1 MTGSARARRADS
13 ATVGLRSWV
22 ESLHRLRWPVLTAWL
37 LLLALAGAGALGLA
51 DRLSG
56 GGWYAAD
63 SDSARAIEATRDGFV
78 GRGDTTITLVIRDD
92 RFTADKYAFTTRV
105 GDAYDHVVALDGLD
119 VASAYGW
126 GSTSGDARA
135 PFIGDDD
142 RTTVTTLGLDLADGD
157 ARRELP
163 HLQADLD
170 RIYADQDLMVALVG
184 PASVWGEIN
193 VLSEQGLLRAELL
206 ALPLLVLIM
215 LAIYRGWIAAGM
227 SLLVAVTSVV
237 WTLGLLSVVTRFTE
251 LSVFV
256 QNAATMLGLGVAVDY
271 SLFLIARYREERLA
285 GGSGNAALTSALHT
299 AGHTV
304 LGSGLTV
311 VLAMSTLF
319 LIDLPVIRS
328 LALGA
333 VVVVSVAIV
342 VNLVVLPA
350 FLLAFGDRVLGD
362 RPWPLRPHRPEPVPR
377 RALIE
382 TAVRPST
389 SGPRQI
395 SWQSWAQ
402 WVMRRPVVFLL
413 LGLSV
418 MGMLAAPAT
427 QLTTFTPD
435 ARIVPPGVSVRVGWD
450 AIRNGFGD
458 GAASPM
464 NVVVSSD
471 RAFSDLP
478 TELER
483 EIVAELPADLENVA
497 DVASVASAAT
507 VLTDA
512 GAPDPLAALRP
523 DNREQLPGELA
534 DAVGHFLSADGRTL
548 VVQVIPD
555 GTAADPQT
563 LQLLDRVRDRVA
575 EIDVAGVSAVVGGE
589 TAEGVDGNTAIRDG
603 LPLVAGTMLVVIY
616 LLLLVI
622 FRSVFLPLKAIALNV
637 VSVAATYGVL
647 VLVFQHG
654 WGTDLLGFE
663 PTGQV
668 TNFVPVLLLTL
679 LFSLS
684 TDYEVFLLSRVR
696 EEWRKGYD
704 NTTSVA
710 RGLQLTA
717 PLISGAAVLMI
728 TVFSAFALASVLPVQ
743 ELGLG
748 MAFAIAIDA
757 TLVRLVL
764 VPASMRLMGRWNWW
778 HPRSK
783 RPTDR
788 AESTVPDHDHSA
800 NDLEISSLERTSEEV
815 RVS

>member
-1 MTGSARARRADS
+1 MAPHTRPRLRRWVLA
-13 ATVGLRSWV
+13 LR
-22 ESLHRLRWPVLTAWL
+22 RLRWPVLAAWL
-37 LLLALAGAGALGLA
+37 LVLAVAGVGALGLA

-63 SDSARAIEATRDGFV
+63 SDSARAIEATRDGFL

-92 RFTADKYAFTTRV
+92 RHTVDEPAFVTRAT
-105 GDAYDHVVALDGLD
+105 DAYEHVVSTPELAVD
-119 VASAYGW
+119 SAYGW
-126 GSTSGDARA
+126 GTTSGAA
-135 PFIGDDD
+135 SEPFVGDDD
-142 RTTVTTLGLDLADGD
+142 RTTVTTLGLDLPDGD

-163 HLQADLD
+163 HLQAELD
-170 RIYADQDLMVALVG
+170 RIYADQDLVVALVG

-193 VLSEQGLLRAELL
+193 VLSEHGLLRAELL
-206 ALPLLVLIM
+206 ALPLLVVIM
-215 LAIYRGWIAAGM
+215 LAIYRGWIAAGL
-227 SLLVAVTSVV
+227 SLMVAVTSVV
-237 WTLGLLSVVTRFTE
+237 WTLGLLSVVTRYAE

-271 SLFLIARYREERLA
+271 SLFLIARYREQRRA
-285 GGSGNAALTSALHT
+285 GQYSTAALTAALHT

-333 VVVVSVAIV
+333 VVVVSVAMV
-342 VNLVVLPA
+342 VNLIVLPA
-350 FLLAFGDRVLGD
+350 FLLVLGDRVLGD
-362 RPWPLRPHRPEPVPR
+362 RPWPLRARRPRPVPR
-377 RALIE
+377 RALVE
-382 TAVRPST
+382 PADPAFVGVARP
-389 SGPRQI
+389 
-395 SWQSWAQ
+395 SWQSWAR

-413 LGLSV
+413 LGLTV
-418 MGMLAAPAT
+418 MGVLAAPAA
-427 QLTTFTPD
+427 QLATFTPD
-435 ARIVPPGVSVRVGWD
+435 ARIVPPGVSVRTGWD
-450 AIRNGFGD
+450 AIRDGFGD

-464 NVVVSSD
+464 NVVVES
-471 RAFSDLP
+471 
-478 TELER
+478 ER
-483 EIVAELPADLENVA
+483 PLTTLPADQERQILTDLVGDLDNLNH
-497 DVASVASAAT
+497 VASVTSATT
-507 VLTDA
+507 VLDEA
-512 GAPDPLAALRP
+512 GVRKPLTALQP
-523 DNREQLPGELA
+523 DNRDQLPAELA

-548 VVQVIPD
+548 VVQVIPE
-555 GTAADPQT
+555 GTAASPET
-563 LQLLDRVRDRVA
+563 LELLDRVRERVA
-575 EIDVAGVSAVVGGE
+575 EISVPGVRAVVGGE
-589 TAEGVDGNTAIRDG
+589 TAEGVDGNAAIRDG

-616 LLLLVI
+616 VLLLII
-622 FRSVFLPLKAIALNV
+622 FRSIFLPLKAIALNV
-637 VSVAATYGVL
+637 ASVAATYGVV

-654 WGTDLLGFE
+654 LGADLLGFE

-684 TDYEVFLLSRVR
+684 TDYEVYLLSRVR
-696 EEWRKGYD
+696 EEWQKGYD

-710 RGLQLTA
+710 RGLELTA

-778 HPRSK
+778 NPWSTTSRRRLGGNSVDHENSSPR
-783 RPTDR
+783 
-788 AESTVPDHDHSA
+788 
-800 NDLEISSLERTSEEV
+800 RTSERV

>member
-1 MTGSARARRADS
+1 MTGLRPWVLALQRR
-13 ATVGLRSWV
+13 
-22 ESLHRLRWPVLTAWL
+22 RWPVLTAWL

-63 SDSARAIEATRDGFV
+63 SDAAQAIDATRQGFT

-92 RFTADKYAFTTRV
+92 RHTADETVFTTRAE
-105 GDAYDHVVALDGLD
+105 DAYDQVVALDGLE

-126 GSTSGDARA
+126 GTTTGAARDA
-135 PFIGDDD
+135 FVGDDD

-163 HLQADLD
+163 HLQAELD
-170 RIYADQDLMVALVG
+170 KVYADQGLLVSLVG
-184 PASVWGEIN
+184 AASVWGEIN
-193 VLSEQGLLRAELL
+193 VLSEHGLMRAELL
-206 ALPLLVLIM
+206 ALPLLVVIM
-215 LAIYRGWIAAGM
+215 LGIYRGWVAAGL
-227 SLLVAVTSVV
+227 SLLVAVTSVL
-237 WTLGLLSVVTRFTE
+237 WTLGLLSVIARYVE

-271 SLFLIARYREERLA
+271 SLFLIARYREQRLA
-285 GGSGNAALTSALHT
+285 GETGATALVSALRT

-342 VNLVVLPA
+342 VNLLVLPA
-350 FLLAFGDRVLGD
+350 LLLVLGDRVLGD
-362 RPWPLRPHRPEPVPR
+362 RPWPLRARPVPR
-377 RALIE
+377 RALVDPVA
-382 TAVRPST
+382 TARP
-389 SGPRQI
+389 PRRW
-395 SWQSWAQ
+395 SWQSWAR

-413 LGLSV
+413 LGLGV
-418 MGMLAAPAT
+418 MAVLAAPAT
-427 QLTTFTPD
+427 QLSTFTPD
-435 ARIVPPGVSVRVGWD
+435 ARIVPPGTTVRTGWD
-450 AIRNGFGD
+450 AIRDGFGD
-458 GAASPM
+458 GAASPV
-464 NVVVSSD
+464 NVVVESD
-471 RAFSDLP
+471 RPFTDLP
-478 TELER
+478 ADRQRAILTD
-483 EIVAELPADLENVA
+483 LPADLGDLAGV
-497 DVASVASAAT
+497 DSVTSATT
-507 VLTDA
+507 VLAAA
-512 GAPDPLAALRP
+512 GVPDPQSGVDPGAR
-523 DNREQLPGELA
+523 DQLPTELA

-548 VVQVIPD
+548 VVQVVPQD
-555 GTAADPQT
+555 TAASPAT
-563 LQLLDRVRDRVA
+563 LQLLDEVRVHAAQLDG
-575 EIDVAGVSAVVGGE
+575 DGVRAVVGGE
-589 TAEGVDGNTAIRDG
+589 TAEGVDGNDAIRAG
-603 LPLVAGTMLVVIY
+603 LPLAAGTMLVVIY
-616 LLLLVI
+616 TLLLII

-637 VSVAATYGVL
+637 ASVAATYGV
-647 VLVFQHG
+647 VVTVFQHG
-654 WGTDLLGFE
+654 LGADLLGFE
-663 PTGQV
+663 PTGHV

-710 RGLQLTA
+710 RGLELTA
-717 PLISGAAVLMI
+717 PLISGAAILMI

-778 HPRSK
+778 HPRSS
-783 RPTDR
+783 RPVD
-788 AESTVPDHDHSA
+788 APPPEPDVPVDHE
-800 NDLEISSLERTSEEV
+800 NSLSGRTSDRI

>member
-1 MTGSARARRADS
+1 MSIASRWVA
-13 ATVGLRSWV
+13 GLRRW
-22 ESLHRLRWPVLTAWL
+22 RWPVIAAWL

-63 SDSARAIEATRDGFV
+63 SDSAQAIEATRSGFV
-78 GRGDTTITLVIRDD
+78 GRGEVTITLVIRDD
-92 RFTADKYAFTTRV
+92 EHTAGQPAFASRV
-105 GDAYDHVVALDGLD
+105 GEAYRHVVDLPELH

-126 GSTSGDARA
+126 GSVEEANRA
-135 PFIGDDD
+135 PFVGTDD
-142 RTTVTTLGLDLADGD
+142 RTAVTTLGLDLTDGD

-163 HLQADLD
+163 HIQAEIDQV
-170 RIYADQDLMVALVG
+170 YADRGLLVALVG

-193 VLSEQGLLRAELL
+193 VLSEHGLIRAELL
-206 ALPLLVLIM
+206 ALPLLVVIM
-215 LAIYRGWIAAGM
+215 LAIYRGWLAAGL

-237 WTLGLLSVVTRFTE
+237 WTLGLLSVLTRFTE

-271 SLFLIARYREERLA
+271 SLFLIARYREQRAA
-285 GGSGNAALTSALHT
+285 GQDGPGALTAALHT

-333 VVVVSVAIV
+333 VVVVSVALV

-350 FLLAFGDRVLGD
+350 FLLVAGHRILGD
-362 RPWPLRPHRPEPVPR
+362 RPWPLRPRRPAPVPR
-377 RALIE
+377 RALVE
-382 TAVRPST
+382 EG
-389 SGPRQI
+389 SGPARRFG
-395 SWQSWAQ
+395 WQSWARQ
-402 WVMRRPVVFLL
+402 VMRRPVVALL
-413 LGLSV
+413 LGLAA
-418 MGMLAAPAT
+418 MAALAAPAT
-427 QLTTFTPD
+427 QLATFTPD
-435 ARIVPPGVSVRVGWD
+435 ARIVPTGTTVRTGWE
-450 AIRNGFGD
+450 AIRDGFGD

-464 NVVVSSD
+464 NLVVRSE
-471 RAFSDLP
+471 RPLTDLP
-478 TELER
+478 ARQQRAVLDSLVTDVGNLADVDSVTSATTVLSDAGLR
-483 EIVAELPADLENVA
+483 RPLTALQPDNRDQLPAD
-497 DVASVASAAT
+497 
-507 VLTDA
+507 
-512 GAPDPLAALRP
+512 
-523 DNREQLPGELA
+523 LA

-548 VVQVIPD
+548 VVQVVPD
-555 GTAADPQT
+555 DTAASPAT
-563 LQLLDRVRDRVA
+563 LTLLDRVRA
-575 EIDVAGVSAVVGGE
+575 EAAAIDVPGVTAVVGGE
-589 TAEGVDGNTAIRDG
+589 TAEGVDGNAAIRAG

-616 LLLLVI
+616 VLLLLI

-637 VSVAATYGVL
+637 ASVAATYGV
-647 VLVFQHG
+647 VVAVFQHG
-654 WGTDLLGFE
+654 WGAQLLGFE

-696 EEWRKGYD
+696 EEWRAGHD
-704 NTTSVA
+704 NTTAVA
-710 RGLQLTA
+710 RGLELTA

-778 HPRSK
+778 FPGQRPVPR
-783 RPTDR
+783 R
-788 AESTVPDHDHSA
+788 ARNAEFDHE
-800 NDLEISSLERTSEEV
+800 NSLAEGTSEV
-815 RVS
+815 IRVS

>member
-1 MTGSARARRADS
+1 VTSYV
-13 ATVGLRSWV
+13 VGLR
-22 ESLHRLRWPVLTAWL
+22 RLRWPVLAAWL
-37 LLLALAGAGALGLA
+37 LLLAIAGAGALGLA

-92 RFTADKYAFTTRV
+92 RYTADQRNFTTRAT
-105 GDAYDHVVALDGLD
+105 DAYHHVIGMPGLAVD
-119 VASAYGW
+119 SAYGW
-126 GSTSGDARA
+126 GTTSGTARE
-135 PFIGDDD
+135 PFVGDDD
-142 RTTVTTLGLDLADGD
+142 RTTVTTLGLDLPDGD

-163 HLQADLD
+163 QLQADLD
-170 RIYADQDLMVALVG
+170 RIYADQDLVVALVG

-193 VLSEQGLLRAELL
+193 VLSEHGLLRAELL
-206 ALPLLVLIM
+206 ALPLLVVIM

-227 SLLVAVTSVV
+227 SLMVAITSVV

-271 SLFLIARYREERLA
+271 SLFLIARYREQRLA
-285 GGSGNAALTSALHT
+285 GQNGTAALTAALHT

-333 VVVVSVAIV
+333 VVVVTVAMI
-342 VNLVVLPA
+342 VNLIVLPA
-350 FLLAFGDRVLGD
+350 FLLVLGDRILGD
-362 RPWPLRPHRPEPVPR
+362 RPWPLPARRPGPAPR
-377 RALIE
+377 RALVE
-382 TAVRPST
+382 PTRL
-389 SGPRQI
+389 
-395 SWQSWAQ
+395 SWQSWAR

-413 LGLSV
+413 LGLTV
-418 MGMLAAPAT
+418 MGILAAPAT
-427 QLTTFTPD
+427 QLATFTPD
-435 ARIVPPGVSVRVGWD
+435 ARIVPPGVSVRTGWD
-450 AIRNGFGD
+450 AIRDGFGD

-464 NVVVSSD
+464 NVVVESERPLTS
-471 RAFSDLP
+471 LP
-478 TELER
+478 TSQER
-483 EIVAELPADLENVA
+483 ELLIELVNDLDNLSHV
-497 DVASVASAAT
+497 DSVTSATT
-507 VLTDA
+507 VLSDA
-512 GAPDPLAALRP
+512 KVPRPLTALEP
-523 DNREQLPGELA
+523 DNRDRLPDELA
-534 DAVGHFLSADGRTL
+534 DAVGHFLSDDSRTL

-555 GTAADPQT
+555 GTAASPDT
-563 LQLLDRVRDRVA
+563 LELLDRVRERAA
-575 EIDVAGVSAVVGGE
+575 EISIPGVTAVVGGE
-589 TAEGVDGNTAIRDG
+589 TAEGVDGNAAIRDG

-616 LLLLVI
+616 LLLLII

-637 VSVAATYGVL
+637 ASVGATYGVV

-654 WGTDLLGFE
+654 LGAELLGFE

-710 RGLQLTA
+710 RGLELTA

-778 HPRSK
+778 NPWSK
-783 RPTDR
+783 HAQQPAGGD
-788 AESTVPDHDHSA
+788 STPPQNYSSERI
-800 NDLEISSLERTSEEV
+800 NEEI

>member
-1 MTGSARARRADS
+1 MTGIRP
-13 ATVGLRSWV
+13 WV
-22 ESLHRLRWPVLTAWL
+22 IALHRLRWPVLTAWL

-63 SDSARAIEATRDGFV
+63 SDAAKAIDATRQGFV

-92 RFTADKYAFTTRV
+92 RHTADEAVFTTRAEN
-105 GDAYDHVVALDGLD
+105 AYDQVVALDGLE

-126 GSTSGDARA
+126 GTTTGAARDA
-135 PFIGDDD
+135 FVGDDD

-163 HLQADLD
+163 HLQAELD
-170 RIYADQDLMVALVG
+170 KVYADQGLLVSLVG
-184 PASVWGEIN
+184 AASVWGEIN
-193 VLSEQGLLRAELL
+193 VLSEHGLMRAELL
-206 ALPLLVLIM
+206 ALPLLVVIM
-215 LAIYRGWIAAGM
+215 LGIYRGWVAAGL
-227 SLLVAVTSVV
+227 SLLVAVTSVL
-237 WTLGLLSVVTRFTE
+237 WTLGLLSVIARYVE

-271 SLFLIARYREERLA
+271 SLFLIARYREQRLA
-285 GGSGNAALTSALHT
+285 GEAGTAAMMSALRT

-350 FLLAFGDRVLGD
+350 LLLVLGDRVLGD
-362 RPWPLRPHRPEPVPR
+362 RPWPLRARPVPR
-377 RALIE
+377 RALVE
-382 TAVRPST
+382 DGATAPAR
-389 SGPRQI
+389 RRW
-395 SWQSWAQ
+395 SWQSWAR

-413 LGLSV
+413 LGLGV
-418 MGMLAAPAT
+418 MATLAAPAA
-427 QLTTFTPD
+427 QLSTFTPD
-435 ARIVPPGVSVRVGWD
+435 ARIVPPGTTVRTGWD
-450 AIRNGFGD
+450 AIREGFGD
-458 GAASPM
+458 GAASPI
-464 NVVVSSD
+464 NVVVVGD
-471 RAFSDLP
+471 RPLTDLP
-478 TELER
+478 ADQRR
-483 EIVAELPADLENVA
+483 EILTDLPADLDDLAGV
-497 DVASVASAAT
+497 DSVTTATTVMAA
-507 VLTDA
+507 A
-512 GAPDPLAALRP
+512 GVPDPLAGVEP
-523 DNREQLPGELA
+523 DARDRLPTELA
-534 DAVGHFLSADGRTL
+534 DAVGHFLSDDGRTL
-548 VVQVIPD
+548 VVQVVPQD
-555 GTAADPQT
+555 TAASPGT
-563 LQLLDRVRDRVA
+563 LRLLDQVRVRAAQLDGG
-575 EIDVAGVSAVVGGE
+575 GVTAVVGGE

-603 LPLVAGTMLVVIY
+603 LPLAAGTMLVVIY
-616 LLLLVI
+616 VLLLLI

-637 VSVAATYGVL
+637 ASVAATYGV
-647 VLVFQHG
+647 VVMVFQHG
-654 WGTDLLGFE
+654 LGAELLGFE

-710 RGLQLTA
+710 RGLELTA
-717 PLISGAAVLMI
+717 PLISGAAILMI

-778 HPRSK
+778 HPGARHDD
-783 RPTDR
+783 RPETPVSTDDHGNPS
-788 AESTVPDHDHSA
+788 ST
-800 NDLEISSLERTSEEV
+800 RTSE
-815 RVS
+815 RISVS